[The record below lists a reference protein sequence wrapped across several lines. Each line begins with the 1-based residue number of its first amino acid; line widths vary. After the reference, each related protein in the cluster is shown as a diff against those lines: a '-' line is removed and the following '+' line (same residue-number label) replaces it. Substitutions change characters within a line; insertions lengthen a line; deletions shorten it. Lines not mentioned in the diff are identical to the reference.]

1 MTETATHG
9 GAREGA
15 GRTPGKASQKTLERM
30 AAKRRFIERVT
41 KNTDSLFNAQ
51 LNKAI
56 GETFLFVK
64 ITERDNKGKIRRV
77 YHEQVTSSQTIID
90 YLDGELEG
98 GDSISD
104 DDNYY
109 YLSTKPADNMAIAN
123 MLDRAYGKP
132 TEKVELGAPGEDE
145 LSEISDEELN
155 GRIDRYLEQ
164 RRKAGR

>member
-1 MTETATHG
+1 MSGKG

-15 GRTPGKASQKTLERM
+15 GRPRGSVNQSTLERM
-30 AAKRRFIERVT
+30 AMKRRFVERT
-41 KNTDSLFNAQ
+41 LAHTDDLFNAQ

-56 GETFLFVK
+56 GETSLFVK
-64 ITERDNKGKIRRV
+64 ITERDSKGKVKRV
-77 YHEQVTSSQTIID
+77 YHELVTNKETIIE

-132 TEKVELGAPGEDE
+132 TEKVELGGADEGDLSDLTDDE
-145 LSEISDEELN
+145 LN
-155 GRIDRYLEQ
+155 AKIDRYLEQ
-164 RRKAGR
+164 RRSGR